1 MRLKA
6 RDSVGTT
13 GPEVRRWLTDFLYPF
28 EVVIVR
34 PQISEVLSALIEPG
48 RR

>member
-13 GPEVRRWLTDFLYPF
+13 EPEVRRWLTDFLYPF

-34 PQISEVLSALIEPG
+34 TEICEVLSALIEPV
-48 RR
+48 RC